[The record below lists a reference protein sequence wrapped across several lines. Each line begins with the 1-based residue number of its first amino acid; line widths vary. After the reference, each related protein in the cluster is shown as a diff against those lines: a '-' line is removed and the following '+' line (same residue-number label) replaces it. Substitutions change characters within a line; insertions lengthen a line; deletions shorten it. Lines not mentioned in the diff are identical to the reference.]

1 MKKDLEIIIFLG
13 AIWGIIEAT
22 LGYLLHATS
31 FAVGGSI
38 LFPIGFYIMKKAY
51 NASGNLKT
59 IFLTSVVASLIK
71 LVDLAMPVTTIYKV
85 INPAISI
92 LFEGLIVLAVYYV
105 IQNKEKFSKYKS
117 LQALA
122 LGLGWR
128 TMYLAYLLFLP
139 ANIIKVSPIGSSPAF
154 FKFLVIEGLINSA
167 IIYLYL
173 KFAQTKSQ
181 EKPQYNFHLSPSLA
195 FLLLFAAIF
204 IQIKI

>member
-139 ANIIKVSPIGSSPAF
+139 ANIIKG
-154 FKFLVIEGLINSA
+154 KQKYA
-167 IIYLYL
+167 I
-173 KFAQTKSQ
+173 
-181 EKPQYNFHLSPSLA
+181 LSNID
-195 FLLLFAAIF
+195 LLFVKIGMSTKTKALKRRSNIDISRHITTDINARN
-204 IQIKI
+204 IKRNARGV